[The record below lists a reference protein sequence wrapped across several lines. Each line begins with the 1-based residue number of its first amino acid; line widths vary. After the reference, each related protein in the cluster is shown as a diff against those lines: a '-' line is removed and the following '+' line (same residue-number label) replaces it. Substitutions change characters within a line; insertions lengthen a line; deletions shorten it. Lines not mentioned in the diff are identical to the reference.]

1 MATPFAALEARINA
15 AVDQHLANAT
25 ADFGGG
31 VTVDG
36 LFSMAFIE
44 QQGVEGLRPV
54 FSVSASALP
63 AVSHSTAVTINAV
76 AYRVVGIQPDAGRT
90 TLLLEK
96 T

>member
-1 MATPFAALEARINA
+1 MSTPFAALEARLNA

-36 LFSMAFIE
+36 LFSNAFVE
-44 QQGVEGLRPV
+44 QFGVEGLRPV
-54 FSVSASALP
+54 FSACTTALP
-63 AVSHSTAVTINAV
+63 AVSHSTTVTINSE

-96 T
+96 V

>member
-1 MATPFAALEARINA
+1 MATPFAALEARVNA

-36 LFSMAFIE
+36 LFSMAFVE

-54 FSVSASALP
+54 FNVSAAALP
-63 AVSHSTAVTINAV
+63 AVSHSTTVTINAV

-90 TLLLEK
+90 TLLLERA
-96 T
+96 